1 MGGNLPEWQVKW
13 LTYLV
18 FILLT
23 ILTGAT
29 AYQNASISEM
39 ESRVNEM
46 PKEYVQLERYTADQS
61 RQESTLDKIDRKLD
75 RLIMEGRKK

>member
-1 MGGNLPEWQVKW
+1 MGGNLPEWQTKW

-18 FILLT
+18 FVLLT
-23 ILTGAT
+23 LLTGFT
-29 AYQNASISEM
+29 MYQNSSISEIQ
-39 ESRVNEM
+39 STVNSM
-46 PKEYVQLERYTADQS
+46 PKEYVQLERYTADQN

>member
-1 MGGNLPEWQVKW
+1 MGGNLPEWQTKW

-23 ILTGAT
+23 ILTGFT
-29 AYQNASISEM
+29 MYQNSSIAEM
-39 ESRVNEM
+39 QERVNEL

-75 RLIMEGRKK
+75 SLIMEGRKK